1 MQTNKAMANPP
12 HQKRHKRE
20 HRHSPLRSMPDRIF
34 TRQTTARRSNPQR
47 VRAKNAARTCAIL
60 PCGGG
65 FPNQTVVAQGHQKQT
80 ICVMARPHMGGGQQ
94 ELPRVRRDIK
104 RPRAQDEE
112 WTTIDKSDTPKSTT
126 TKKAKKLRNLPA
138 LPQSRKN
145 QSSASTTS
153 VMKPN
158 A

>member
-20 HRHSPLRSMPDRIF
+20 HRHSPLRSMPDGIS
-34 TRQTTARRSNPQR
+34 TRQTTARRSNPQC

-60 PCGGG
+60 PRGGG

-80 ICVMARPHMGGGQQ
+80 ICIMAGPHMGGGQQ

-112 WTTIDKSDTPKSTT
+112 RTTIDKSDTPNRLRRRKRRNYETYPPSN
-126 TKKAKKLRNLPA
+126 KAERSNHTHLQ
-138 LPQSRKN
+138 PQ
-145 QSSASTTS
+145 
-153 VMKPN
+153 
-158 A
+158 